1 MKSKLIIGLVLL
13 LAVACK
19 QENYETG
26 DGDYSLLRADFAV
39 AHTDASKTIDYFLT
53 DENDQ
58 LTLQQPNQKS
68 WASVADTFYRVMVYY
83 NKVEDAKADVVSMT
97 RVNVARMM
105 PKDSL
110 KEAEKRDPVK
120 LESIWLSKNKRY
132 LNSGFYLKTGASTDD
147 NQLHRLAI
155 IQDTVIVNADGKK
168 TMYLWL
174 FHDRGNVPEYYSQ
187 RSYYSIP
194 VDTLS
199 VDSIS
204 LTIPTYNGMVT
215 KTLCIK

>member
-1 MKSKLIIGLVLL
+1 MKSKLIIGLVILL
-13 LAVACK
+13 VVACK

-26 DGDYSLLRADFAV
+26 DGVYSLMRADFAI

-58 LTLQQPNQKS
+58 LALQQPDKKS

-97 RVNVARMM
+97 RVNVARIML
-105 PKDSL
+105 KDSL

-120 LESIWLSKNKRY
+120 LESVWLSKNKRY
-132 LNSGFYLKTGASTDD
+132 LNSGFYLKTGSSTDD

-155 IQDTVIVNADGKK
+155 VKDTVIVNTDGKK
-168 TMYLWL
+168 TMRIWL

-199 VDSIS
+199 VDSVS
-204 LTIPTYNGMVT
+204 LTIPTYDGMVT